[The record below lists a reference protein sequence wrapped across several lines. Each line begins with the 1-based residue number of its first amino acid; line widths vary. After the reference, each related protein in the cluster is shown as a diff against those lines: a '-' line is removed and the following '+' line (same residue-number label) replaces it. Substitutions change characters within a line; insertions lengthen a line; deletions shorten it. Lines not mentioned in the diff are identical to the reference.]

1 MRNFNGRWQ
10 EGFKYKPHIIRYA
23 TPRAYPRDLL
33 RWQTTG
39 AEPVLNRD
47 NPQLLQWTRRLSRVP
62 PLLPKLPLS
71 KPPVPGEQLINVQ
84 HARRARRVKKLTWMG
99 LGLIR
104 TQKRLPVF
112 PHPIQR

>member
-33 RWQTTG
+33 RWQTAG

-62 PLLPKLPLS
+62 PLRPKLPSILS
-71 KPPVPGEQLINVQ
+71 QPPAPEEQLIDVR
-84 HARRARRVKKLTWMG
+84 HVALPARGARRVKKLT
-99 LGLIR
+99 
-104 TQKRLPVF
+104 
-112 PHPIQR
+112 

>member
-33 RWQTTG
+33 RWQTAG

-47 NPQLLQWTRRLSRVP
+47 NPQLLQWTR
-62 PLLPKLPLS
+62 
-71 KPPVPGEQLINVQ
+71 
-84 HARRARRVKKLTWMG
+84 
-99 LGLIR
+99 
-104 TQKRLPVF
+104 
-112 PHPIQR
+112 